1 MELHHKLDTEEP
13 IEESNMR
20 YLTFL
25 TDNQLFGLP
34 ITEIVQIAQMQEI
47 ISLPEQAHYVKG
59 IINLRGQIIPVID
72 VRLRFGKQEAAFTER
87 TCIIITHVQGNDF
100 GLIVDEVD
108 EVTDI
113 RTEQI
118 SAPPKIGTDYDMT
131 NDYLTGIAQLKMS
144 GTQKDRV
151 VLLLHAG
158 KMLGKIELASL
169 SQRVEA
175 GKAIGPDML

>member
-1 MELHHKLDTEEP
+1 MELHDNLYTDELTNEAH
-13 IEESNMR
+13 MR

-47 ISLPEQAHYVKG
+47 IPLPEQAHYVKG

-87 TCIIITHVQGNDF
+87 TCIIIARVRGSDF

-108 EVTDI
+108 EVADI
-113 RTEQI
+113 QAEQI
-118 SAPPKIGTDYDMT
+118 SAPPKVGMDCDMA
-131 NDYLTGIAQLKMS
+131 NDYLTGIAQLKV
-144 GTQKDRV
+144 GGGQNDRV
-151 VLLLHAG
+151 ALLLHAG
-158 KMLGKIELASL
+158 KILGETEFTVLKQSTENWEGA
-169 SQRVEA
+169 
-175 GKAIGPDML
+175 GPDTL